1 MKLNTNGNIKTT
13 RTTKNAKMSYRG
25 RAKIKKAEA
34 SYREM
39 IEEIKPFIR
48 QRKISQY
55 STAGQWKVLSHE
67 T

>member
-1 MKLNTNGNIKTT
+1 MKLNSTRNV
-13 RTTKNAKMSYRG
+13 RTTKNAKISYRG
-25 RAKIKKAEA
+25 RAKIREAEA
-34 SYREM
+34 SYRKM